1 MFTTV
6 IRGTPG
12 IVLKALPNFLN
23 FHPGGYEVRTTVIAI
38 LHRLRNIVCPGKVSF
53 KLWSQNSNPGL
64 LTLKPVFSRV

>member
-53 KLWSQNSNPGL
+53 KLWTRIQTQG
-64 LTLKPVFSRV
+64 F